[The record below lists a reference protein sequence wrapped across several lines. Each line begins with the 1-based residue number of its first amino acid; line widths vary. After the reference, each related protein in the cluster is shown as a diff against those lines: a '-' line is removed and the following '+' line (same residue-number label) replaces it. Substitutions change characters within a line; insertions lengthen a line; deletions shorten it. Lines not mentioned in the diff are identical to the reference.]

1 MAVLSKSE
9 KTKQFIIEKAGPLF
23 NKKGYAGTSMNDIM
37 MATGLAKGGIYGHF
51 ESKDEIAAAAFE
63 YCLSKVRADLL
74 LTINKHSSALDRLFS
89 ILEFYTNYTL
99 KPPVEGGCPILNTAV
114 DADDAYPFLKKKAKT
129 ALNDML
135 NGLQK
140 IIELGI
146 SQREIKSAINSR
158 KASEMIFAQIEG
170 GIMMAKVSD
179 DVTLLNSVLD
189 NLKIYIETHLK
200 R

>member
-9 KTKQFIIEKAGPLF
+9 KTRSFIIEKSAPLF
-23 NKKGYAGTSMNDIM
+23 NKRGYAGTSMNDIM

-51 ESKDEIAAAAFE
+51 QSKDEIAAAAFE
-63 YCLSKVRADLL
+63 FSLTKVRADLL
-74 LTINKHSSALDRLFS
+74 STINKHPSALGKLFS
-89 ILEFYTNYTL
+89 ILDFYKNYTL
-99 KPPVEGGCPILNTAV
+99 KPPVDGGCPILNTAV

-135 NGLQK
+135 NGLQQ

-146 SQREIKSAINSR
+146 AMKELKTTVNARTV
-158 KASEMIFAQIEG
+158 SEMIFAQIEG

-179 DVTLLNSVLD
+179 DVKLLNSVLE
-189 NLKIYIETHLK
+189 NLRTYIESHLK
-200 R
+200 C